1 MSFANFVFYPLVVGT
16 IIAVI
21 IEQIFRATGNED
33 DPKAVRNVFLS
44 MGVRKYLWRQ
54 AWLFN
59 IIWFVGYFILLVTN
73 RPGQQQMPD
82 MIWQGYM
89 IPLALLLTSF
99 PPGSRDLLEFGF
111 FVGVGITACS
121 LGLLA

>member
-21 IEQIFRATGNED
+21 IEQILRQKGYAY
-33 DPKAVRNVFLS
+33 DPEAVKKVTIA

-59 IIWFVGYFILLVTN
+59 IIWFLGYGILLIVN
-73 RPGQQQMPD
+73 RPGQQPMPD
-82 MIWQGYM
+82 MIWQG
-89 IPLALLLTSF
+89 
-99 PPGSRDLLEFGF
+99 
-111 FVGVGITACS
+111 
-121 LGLLA
+121 